1 MTKITAVVSA
11 ALLCTATLN
20 AQSTFGTIAGLVRDS
35 AKAPIADAMIT
46 VTKKDGGSI
55 RTTISNSG
63 GLYSFA
69 DVVPGEYSAVAQSP
83 GLPDI
88 TLLSLKVTAGQATR
102 ADLNSN
108 AVPSV
113 TAPAT
118 TSTISRA
125 EPVIA
130 PKPQPTL
137 ASIAP
142 PPAGAFGSR
151 TDVAKLDLPPLPS
164 AAPAPQDPS
173 KPAAAMAGA
182 APAAPAT
189 PPVDNDTPFAFA
201 DFTWMN
207 AVPRNHDEVLD
218 GKYFSG
224 EFRVDTNYIYDYNHP
239 DRKSVV

>member
-88 TLLSLKVTAGQATR
+88 TLASLKVTAGQATR

-118 TSTISRA
+118 TSTISSP
-125 EPVIA
+125 EPVNR
-130 PKPQPTL
+130 PPSRNLPL
-137 ASIAP
+137 ASLGLPQRAP
-142 PPAGAFGSR
+142 SLRGPIWPNSICR
-151 TDVAKLDLPPLPS
+151 LCLS

-173 KPAAAMAGA
+173 KPAAAMAPSGA
-182 APAAPAT
+182 RGAGSAARSITIRRSPSPT
-189 PPVDNDTPFAFA
+189 SP
-201 DFTWMN
+201 
-207 AVPRNHDEVLD
+207 
-218 GKYFSG
+218 G
-224 EFRVDTNYIYDYNHP
+224 
-239 DRKSVV
+239 